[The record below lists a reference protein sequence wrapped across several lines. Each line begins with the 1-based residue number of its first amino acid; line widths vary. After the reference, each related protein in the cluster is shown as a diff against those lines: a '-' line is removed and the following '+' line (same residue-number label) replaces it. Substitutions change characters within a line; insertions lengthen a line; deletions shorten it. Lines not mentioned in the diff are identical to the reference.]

1 MCHSLKKKIKLYPK
15 HYKETKLR
23 DKPDAKRAKK
33 GSKSRRKQKQIGLV
47 SIGTPPETWRLVSRV
62 FLFFLKHDNRSVIH

>member
-33 GSKSRRKQKQIGLV
+33 ALRAEGNKNK
-47 SIGTPPETWRLVSRV
+47 
-62 FLFFLKHDNRSVIH
+62 